1 MHIAPPK
8 NRFDPVLDVHASMV
22 SQHCANACVV
32 GLDLVG
38 CGRNPSFFDKLLIQI
53 RKQCSLPAK
62 PFKRSP
68 SFTEALVPVLAF
80 AVYNGLF
87 PEKLF
92 SARAPAGKGGKP

>member
-8 NRFDPVLDVHASMV
+8 NRFDPVLDVHASMI
-22 SQHCANACVV
+22 SQHCANACVI
-32 GLDLVG
+32 GFNLVG

-53 RKQCSLPAK
+53 RKQCSLSTK

-68 SFTEALVPVLAF
+68 SFTETLVLVLAF

-87 PEKLF
+87 PEKPF
-92 SARAPAGKGGKP
+92 PSRAPAGKGGKP